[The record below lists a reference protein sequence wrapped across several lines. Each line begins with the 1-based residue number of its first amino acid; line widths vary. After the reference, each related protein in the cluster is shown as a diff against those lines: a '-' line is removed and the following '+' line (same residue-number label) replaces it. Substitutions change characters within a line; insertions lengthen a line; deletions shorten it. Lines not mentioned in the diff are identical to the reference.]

1 MTNKFVKHITLYF
14 LLYATVILLLFAS
27 VCETYNQ
34 EPILLYYSALTNN
47 FFEFSVKKSTTH
59 RTVQK
64 FIYALPTMSSRKP
77 KEAVKIK

>member
-34 EPILLYYSALTNN
+34 EPILFNSDLKINS
-47 FFEFSVKKSTTH
+47 FEFSVKKSTTH
-59 RTVQK
+59 HTVHIC
-64 FIYALPTMSSRKP
+64 IYAQPTMSSRKP
-77 KEAVKIK
+77 KETVKIR